1 MRNSSLLIRLAA
13 HPALDTQ
20 VLRAMKQTL
29 YAPALT
35 LLARNESPT
44 AGMPQRE
51 NAKAFEALLAAE
63 VAAKL

>member
-1 MRNSSLLIRLAA
+1 
-13 HPALDTQ
+13 
-20 VLRAMKQTL
+20 MKQTL
-29 YAPALT
+29 YAPTLT

-44 AGMPQRE
+44 AGMPQLE